1 MRTTTLLLAFITLPA
16 HLTVLSAAQQMTG
29 LPMDLTAVH
38 DGTLEFNQSP
48 PALAALGGLDKV
60 VMRGVPLPVGPAVDL
75 ELDRLR
81 FDFSSVGVFVDGKRS
96 RFDPGD
102 MTLWSGKV
110 RGVENSDVQLC
121 FSSQGSYGWIFNGI
135 EYTHV
140 SSTPGEDGTWKLA
153 RVRMISDQT
162 MMRAGNGLPPSTCML
177 DQMGPTPG
185 SGGGVQVDDSGP
197 PTFGAATKLELKQ
210 AIETDWQLYQLWNDL
225 NAEQTYV
232 MALLAAKSARYD
244 SQVDIVVTYPYVQ
257 FYTTAN
263 DPWTSQDGGG
273 SSVDLL
279 YEFQAAWK
287 FNIPGGAH
295 LAHFLSGASLGG
307 GVAWVDVL
315 CNPEYGFAVS
325 GNINGGLTFP
335 VTQGSNTW
343 DFMVFAHETGH
354 NVGTWHTHDYCPP
367 LDECAPSGYFG
378 SCQSQQACISNGTI
392 MSYCHLCSG
401 GMSNITT
408 FFHPTVVATM
418 RNEAENSCLPD
429 YGQPQVLFSDDF
441 ESGDLVTGGWTK
453 KNKRVKVHTGAANQG
468 TYGVR
473 LRRKFWLEK
482 ALDTSA
488 YEDITV
494 NFTRRTKNYDAGESL
509 KVRFHDGTGWTDI
522 EVTTDTAWNTMSF
535 MLPATANDN
544 ANFRL
549 RFKSSGDEAKE
560 RGDIDDVQIIG
571 TPQ

>member
-1 MRTTTLLLAFITLPA
+1 MKTTTFLLAFITL
-16 HLTVLSAAQQMTG
+16 LTSHSPAQQVTG
-29 LPMDLTAVH
+29 LPMDLTAVKE
-38 DGTLEFNQSP
+38 GVLEFDQSP
-48 PALAALGGLDKV
+48 SALAALGGFDQI
-60 VMRGVPLPVGPAVDL
+60 VMRGVPTPYGPAIDL
-75 ELDRLR
+75 ELDRIR
-81 FDFSSVGVFVDGKRS
+81 FDFSKVGVFVNGKRS
-96 RFDPGD
+96 RFQPGD
-102 MTLWSGKV
+102 MTIWSGKV
-110 RGVENSDVQLC
+110 RGVENSDVQLS
-121 FSSQGSYGWIFNGI
+121 FASRGTYGWIFDGI

-140 SSTPGEDGTWKLA
+140 TSTPGEDGTWRLA
-153 RVRMISDQT
+153 RVRMISDRT

-177 DQMGPTPG
+177 DQIGRAPG
-185 SGGGVQVDDSGP
+185 SGGGVHVDDSGP

-232 MALLAAKSARYD
+232 MALLAAKSARY
-244 SQVDIVVTYPYVQ
+244 SAQVDIVVTFPYVQ
-257 FYTTAN
+257 FYTDPN
-263 DPWTSQDGGG
+263 DPWTSQDSGG

-287 FNIPGGAH
+287 FNIPAGAH

-325 GNINGGLTFP
+325 GNINGGVTFP

-378 SCQSQQACISNGTI
+378 SCQNQQVCISNGTI

-401 GMSNITT
+401 GMNNITT
-408 FFHPTVVATM
+408 YFHPTVVTYM
-418 RNEAENSCLPD
+418 RNEADNSCLPD
-429 YGQPQVLFSDDF
+429 FNQPQVLFSDDF
-441 ESGDLVTGGWTK
+441 ESGDLVAGGWTK
-453 KNKRVKVHTGAANQG
+453 KNKRVKVNTKAAYQG

-473 LRRKFWLEK
+473 LRRKLWLEK
-482 ALDTSA
+482 DLDTTG
-488 YEDITV
+488 YKDITV
-494 NFTRRTKNYDAGESL
+494 NFARRTKNYDASEYL

-522 EVTTDTAWNTMSF
+522 ELTTDTAWGAMSF
-535 MLPATANDN
+535 VLPSNAEDN
-544 ANFRL
+544 VSFRL
-549 RFKSSGDEAKE
+549 RFKSVGNQAKE

-571 TPQ
+571 TPK